1 MNDDEKE
8 KLKHTIKRVEAS
20 ASEVKQAERFCL
32 KFSVVAFAAW
42 VVMIFM
48 FRLEVSSEVS
58 YVILTVAIWIFGINV
73 LLRQVRISILSIL
86 NDLNELL

>member
-1 MNDDEKE
+1 MNDDEIA
-8 KLKHTIKRVEAS
+8 KLKRATRRMKAFAS
-20 ASEVKQAERFCL
+20 DVKQAERFCL

-58 YVILTVAIWIFGINV
+58 SLILTVAIWIFGINV
-73 LLRQVRISILSIL
+73 LLRQVRMSILSIL